1 MMSMWKKLLF
11 IEFIKHINLAT
22 NGYNTV
28 SSLFYAHTVTDYE
41 HVRNNCQ
48 HTREY
53 HSFAL

>member
-1 MMSMWKKLLF
+1 MQKKLLS
-11 IEFIKHINLAT
+11 IEFIKDINLAT

-48 HTREY
+48 YTREY
-53 HSFAL
+53 HSFDL